1 MATINMTQHA
11 ATSEQLAA
19 GVFDLPAAALA
30 DLQALLTFGEL
41 PDEQEIRA
49 RAEQIAGLAAFHASA
64 EDRADDDGLLPEG
77 DAGGFALHAMI
88 GGALWLM
95 APLAA
100 ALREHGI
107 EPVFAFSVRE
117 TEEQKQAD
125 GSVRKVAVFRH
136 AGFVPAVA

>member
-1 MATINMTQHA
+1 MSIINLTQHP
-11 ATSEQLAA
+11 ATPDQIAS
-19 GVFDLPAAALA
+19 GVFDLPAAARA

-41 PDEQEIRA
+41 PDVQEIRS
-49 RAEQIAGLAAFHASA
+49 RAEQIAGMAAMHASG
-64 EDRADDDGLLPEG
+64 EDRADDDGNLPTG
-77 DAGGFALHAMI
+77 DVGGFAMHAMI

-100 ALREHGI
+100 ALREQGI

-136 AGFVPAVA
+136 AGFAPAVA